1 MFTQLQPRL
10 NRSFVVRYD
19 MSHGLVSE
27 ADEVDG
33 VDSFTEIKA
42 RLTAGSDHMDV
53 NGIGGIGRTAPLN
66 ATRPAGSIDA
76 PAADALSPKD
86 EVQISDAAR
95 MMDELN
101 RTSGIREERIA
112 QIQQE
117 IADGSYDTDE
127 KLDAALERFLDKY
140 GFGDE

>member
-1 MFTQLQPRL
+1 
-10 NRSFVVRYD
+10 